1 MNHKLYDICCII
13 TSFIMLLILI
23 INYKK
28 IDICSIFILSAVLSI
43 LWRSQRLL
51 FQKDTNSNS
60 NSNSKYSFNKI
71 LFLLDF
77 IFAVLSIICLFLNN
91 KISNKHV
98 FITLFIFIIAWFMY
112 IINVDDISKNIHLL
126 GHVYVI
132 IIFIY
137 YILIINKKKINKN
150 IKYLKKLRNKE

>member
-137 YILIINKKKINKN
+137 YILIINKKKLTKI
-150 IKYLKKLRNKE
+150 